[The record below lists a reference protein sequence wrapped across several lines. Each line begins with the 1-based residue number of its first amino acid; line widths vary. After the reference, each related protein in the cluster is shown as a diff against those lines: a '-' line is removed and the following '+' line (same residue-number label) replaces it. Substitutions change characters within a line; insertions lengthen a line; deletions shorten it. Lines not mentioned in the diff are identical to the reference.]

1 MGQLPQLSSPATLGD
16 QAYAAIRE
24 AVVTGALRRGEKIT
38 ERGLAESL
46 GISATPVRE
55 ALRRLEQDRLV
66 ERTGPRSVRIT
77 QFEKDELREFTMIED
92 VLRALSARLAA
103 EKSTAVQRREMS
115 ACLDEA
121 DALRNE
127 LREVAPGTD
136 RERDLVIGIQ
146 QLMSRFHALVDEAG
160 GNVTLLQMLRT
171 VDAFGPEGRRDSA
184 LSQVRSE
191 QWKVVDERYR
201 QHRAIYEA
209 IAAGHGE
216 RAEELMR
223 AHSHTS
229 NTSRIETRF
238 SARSDADR

>member
-24 AVVTGALRRGEKIT
+24 AIVTGVLGRGEKVT

-46 GISATPVRE
+46 SISATPVRE

-66 ERTGPRSVRIT
+66 ERTGPRSVRVA
-77 QFEKDELREFTMIED
+77 QFGKDELREFTMIED

-103 EKSTAVQRREMS
+103 EKSTAAQRREMS

-121 DALRNE
+121 DALRGE
-127 LREVAPGTD
+127 LRGVAPGSD
-136 RERDLVIGIQ
+136 GERDLVLAIQ
-146 QLMSRFHALVDEAG
+146 ELMGRFHTLVDEAG
-160 GNVTLLQMLRT
+160 GNAILLQMLHT
-171 VDAFGPEGRRDSA
+171 VDAFGSEGRRDSA

-191 QWKVVDERYR
+191 QGKVVDERYR

-209 IAAGHGE
+209 IAAGNGDK
-216 RAEELMR
+216 AEELMR

-238 SARSDADR
+238 PL

>member
-24 AVVTGALRRGEKIT
+24 AIVTGVLRRGEKVT

-46 GISATPVRE
+46 SISATPVRE

-66 ERTGPRSVRIT
+66 ERTGPRSVRVA
-77 QFEKDELREFTMIED
+77 QFGKEELREFTMIED

-103 EKSTAVQRREMS
+103 EKSTAAQRRQMS

-121 DALRNE
+121 DDLRNE
-127 LREVAPGTD
+127 LRGVAPGSD
-136 RERDLVIGIQ
+136 EERDLVLAIQ
-146 QLMSRFHALVDEAG
+146 ELMSRFHTLVDEAG
-160 GNVTLLQMLRT
+160 GNAILLQMLHT
-171 VDAFGPEGRRDSA
+171 VDAFGSEGRRNSA

-191 QWKVVDERYR
+191 QGNVVDERYR
-201 QHRAIYEA
+201 QHRAIYDA
-209 IAAGHGE
+209 IAAGNGDK
-216 RAEELMR
+216 AEELMR

-238 SARSDADR
+238 SG

>member
-24 AVVTGALRRGEKIT
+24 AIVTGVLRRGEKVT

-46 GISATPVRE
+46 SISATPVRE

-66 ERTGPRSVRIT
+66 ERTGPRSVRVA
-77 QFEKDELREFTMIED
+77 QFGKEELREFTMIED

-103 EKSTAVQRREMS
+103 EKSTAAQRRQMS

-121 DALRNE
+121 DDLRNE
-127 LREVAPGTD
+127 LRGVAPGSD
-136 RERDLVIGIQ
+136 EERDLVLAIQ
-146 QLMSRFHALVDEAG
+146 ELMGRFHTLVDEAC
-160 GNVTLLQMLRT
+160 GNAILLQMLHT
-171 VDAFGPEGRRDSA
+171 VDAFGSEGRRNSA

-191 QWKVVDERYR
+191 QGNVVDERYR
-201 QHRAIYEA
+201 QHRAIYDA
-209 IAAGHGE
+209 IAAGNGDK
-216 RAEELMR
+216 AEELMR

-238 SARSDADR
+238 AG